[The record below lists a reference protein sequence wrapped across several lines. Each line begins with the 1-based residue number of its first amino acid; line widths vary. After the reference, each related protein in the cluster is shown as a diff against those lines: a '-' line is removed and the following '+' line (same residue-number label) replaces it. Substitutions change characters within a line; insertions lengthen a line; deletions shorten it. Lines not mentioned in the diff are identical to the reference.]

1 MDLLRLCLGQRP
13 RSADVTTQQAEIT
26 EAEEAAVRFIEA
38 LCAGQDEAQIDYTK
52 IRQNLNGIYLANN
65 WKRHYIQ
72 MIFYSLQK
80 AIETGHLTRGAL
92 QGLYRGFDSQNI
104 DLRGPVAE
112 LPIPVI
118 ARKILVLLVGAEAI
132 ESAEREICEGELL
145 SNHDLSSLP

>member
-1 MDLLRLCLGQRP
+1 MDFLRQCLGQRP
-13 RSADVTTQQAEIT
+13 RSADVTTQQAETT

-38 LCAGQDEAQIDYTK
+38 LCAEQDEAQIDYTK
-52 IRQNLNGIYLANN
+52 FRQNLNGIYLANN

-72 MIFYSLQK
+72 MIFCSLQK

-92 QGLYRGFDSQNI
+92 QELYRGFDIQNI
-104 DLRGPVAE
+104 DMRGPVAE
-112 LPIPVI
+112 LSIPVF

-132 ESAEREICEGELL
+132 GSAEREICKGELL